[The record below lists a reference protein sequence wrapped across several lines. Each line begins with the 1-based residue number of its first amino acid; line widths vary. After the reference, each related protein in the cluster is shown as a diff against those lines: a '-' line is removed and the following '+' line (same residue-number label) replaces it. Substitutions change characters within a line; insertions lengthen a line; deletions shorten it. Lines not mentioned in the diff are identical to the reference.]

1 MNNCTQGFRGYTGG
15 KMRQPIL
22 HNQNDPQYDDIEERL
37 EVQDIA
43 REERYE
49 REKCEVL
56 GINK

>member
-1 MNNCTQGFRGYTGG
+1 
-15 KMRQPIL
+15 MRQPIL